1 MRNHL
6 GLRSLRTIGVA
17 KMEIESRCSKEKFE
31 LASHMRQNPTPT
43 EGMLW
48 KALRAKQVRGVRFNR
63 QRVVFGW
70 IVDFWCPA
78 LLMVVEVDGTS
89 HEGRAGE
96 DARRDGVL
104 AAKGI
109 ITLRVTNQQVH
120 TALPDVIGKIKYAI
134 DCRRF
139 ALSKLRPVATMDM
152 SNSSVSVAHK
162 PARRAI
168 TPKEARKLWELE
180 VGVLK

>member
-1 MRNHL
+1 MQ
-6 GLRSLRTIGVA
+6 VA
-17 KMEIESRCSKEKFE
+17 NRCSKEKFE
-31 LASHMRQNPTPT
+31 FAAKMRKSPTPA
-43 EGMLW
+43 EGVLW
-48 KALRAKQVRGVRFNR
+48 HALRARQVRGVKFGR

-120 TALPDVIGKIKYAI
+120 TTLPDVIGKIKQAI
-134 DCRRF
+134 DVRRA
-139 ALSKLRPVATMDM
+139 ALSHLRPVATLDTD
-152 SNSSVSVAHK
+152 SSTVSLTHK
-162 PARRAI
+162 LARRAI
-168 TPKEARKLWELE
+168 SPKEARRLNESAVPHHNK
-180 VGVLK
+180 G